1 MRQAYVL
8 HLLDHV
14 IQERQQVYL
23 NDMAIADEM
32 APDEKTLTVNNVF
45 EIAKQLNGEEI
56 SSSSE
61 SE

>member
-45 EIAKQLNGEEI
+45 EIAK
-56 SSSSE
+56 
-61 SE
+61 